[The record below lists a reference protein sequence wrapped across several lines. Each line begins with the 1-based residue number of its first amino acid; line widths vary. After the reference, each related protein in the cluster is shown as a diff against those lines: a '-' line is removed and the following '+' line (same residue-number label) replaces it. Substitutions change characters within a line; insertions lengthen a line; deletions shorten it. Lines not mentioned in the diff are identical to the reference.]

1 VRLQHAGSR
10 NQPFPKTT
18 KHRQIVYD
26 VAMWNRHDRR
36 MWNLWVFLLLSLTS
50 CHWIAPYD
58 APASSDSNAF
68 KDGSQDMR
76 PGRHDSSA
84 DGPTDADMD
93 VATDVADA
101 AMDADAAS
109 DIADAAPDIADAA
122 PDIVDAAP
130 DIVDAAPDIVD
141 AASDI
146 VDAAPDIVDAAP
158 DIVDA
163 APDIDDA
170 SAPPAVVAARY
181 PPNGHTTG
189 SIHVPASAVV
199 VDHPL
204 RPKLMWNAAAGA
216 SEYQVQLTSECTLSS
231 FRSCPFSSPVV
242 DTRVTATIF
251 RPQTPLAVSTT
262 VPVGRRY
269 YWRVRACNAG
279 GCSAY
284 STVRYLDVGRHRKD
298 VNGDGYADLIV
309 GAPSQDNPETREGQ
323 AYVYFGS
330 ATGPSVTPD
339 VTLDNPLDQASGS
352 FGRSVA
358 SAGDVNGDGYA
369 DLIVGAYQQDNP
381 EANEGQAYVYFGSAT
396 GPSVTPDVTLD
407 NPLDQADW

>member
-146 VDAAPDIVDAAP
+146 VDATGYRRCRNGYRRCRTGYRLMRRPRRRWWPRAIRQTDT
-158 DIVDA
+158 
-163 APDIDDA
+163 
-170 SAPPAVVAARY
+170 PPAAF
-181 PPNGHTTG
+181 TC
-189 SIHVPASAVV
+189 
-199 VDHPL
+199 
-204 RPKLMWNAAAGA
+204 RPRRFW
-216 SEYQVQLTSECTLSS
+216 
-231 FRSCPFSSPVV
+231 
-242 DTRVTATIF
+242 
-251 RPQTPLAVSTT
+251 STT
-262 VPVGRRY
+262 R
-269 YWRVRACNAG
+269 C
-279 GCSAY
+279 
-284 STVRYLDVGRHRKD
+284 
-298 VNGDGYADLIV
+298 
-309 GAPSQDNPETREGQ
+309 
-323 AYVYFGS
+323 
-330 ATGPSVTPD
+330 GPS
-339 VTLDNPLDQASGS
+339 
-352 FGRSVA
+352 
-358 SAGDVNGDGYA
+358 
-369 DLIVGAYQQDNP
+369 
-381 EANEGQAYVYFGSAT
+381 
-396 GPSVTPDVTLD
+396 
-407 NPLDQADW
+407 